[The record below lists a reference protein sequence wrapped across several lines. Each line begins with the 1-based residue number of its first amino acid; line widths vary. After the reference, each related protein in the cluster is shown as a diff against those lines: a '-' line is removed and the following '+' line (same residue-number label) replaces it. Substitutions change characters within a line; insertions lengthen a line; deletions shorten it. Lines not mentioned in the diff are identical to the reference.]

1 MPKLVVLQGPDKGRT
16 FQTGDEPFVL
26 GRSSEQALLTD
37 NTISRH
43 HAELRRVDGAWL
55 IEDRGSS
62 NGTYLNGVRVTK
74 PTRLKRGD
82 QIRLGST
89 LLVFAGDE
97 KGDTSVR
104 GLVDLDNAGK
114 YIDSAIM
121 ATAPSNE
128 DSVIIAAPETA
139 DAVRAWR
146 VMYSLAETIGSILS
160 EKELLE
166 RVMDVIF
173 EQVPVDRGFILMK
186 DPQGDD
192 LVARVVRYRVRPGR
206 NESNET
212 QPITTS
218 HRIIDHVSHKREAVL
233 CTNAMTDR
241 RFASVNNKN
250 EGSIHDFSL
259 RSVICAPIIARDEL
273 LGVIHIDC
281 SMTAHT
287 YNEEQLR
294 LITAIGYQAG
304 LALENLQLLAS
315 RMQQERLAAAGETVA
330 YLSHHIKNILQ
341 GMRSGADLLEMGLA
355 KKRDEQVR
363 QGWDIVRR
371 NLDKVFDLTMNM
383 LAFSKDR
390 QPRLDYV
397 QLNHLVNEVV
407 ELAQHTADSRHIM
420 LLSDLEENIPPIMLD
435 ADGISR
441 ALLNIV
447 MNALDAVPHDEGI
460 VHVKTHY
467 DGPNKVATISVHDN
481 GPGIPENQ
489 VATIFQPFHSTKGNA
504 GTGLGLAVAK
514 KVLDEHRGR
523 IEVTSSP
530 LEGTVFSL
538 LIPTA
543 EGAKFDSTDT
553 LGAISRSGSA
563 AR

>member
-1 MPKLVVLQGPDKGRT
+1 
-16 FQTGDEPFVL
+16 
-26 GRSSEQALLTD
+26 
-37 NTISRH
+37 
-43 HAELRRVDGAWL
+43 
-55 IEDRGSS
+55 
-62 NGTYLNGVRVTK
+62 VTK
-74 PTRLKRGD
+74 PIRLKRGD

-97 KGDTSVR
+97 QGEASLR
-104 GLVDLDNAGK
+104 GLVDLDTGGK
-114 YIDSAIM
+114 YVDSAIM
-121 ATAPSNE
+121 VTVPSNE

-146 VMYSLAETIGSILS
+146 VMYSLAETLGSILS
-160 EKELLE
+160 EQELLE

-186 DPQGDD
+186 DMQTED
-192 LVARVVRYRVRPGR
+192 LIAHVVRYRTRSGR
-206 NESNET
+206 NEPAEK

-218 HRIIDHVSHKREAVL
+218 RRIIDHVSHKHEAVL

-241 RFASVNNKN
+241 RFASLNSKN

-287 YNEEQLR
+287 YSEEQLR

-304 LALENLQLLAS
+304 LALENLQLLAQ
-315 RMQQERLAAAGETVA
+315 RMQQERLAAVGETVA

-341 GMRSGADLLEMGLA
+341 GMRSGADLLELGLA
-355 KKRDEQVR
+355 KKREEQVR
-363 QGWDIVRR
+363 QGWGIVHK
-371 NLDKVFDLTMNM
+371 NLDKVMDLTMNM

-390 QPRLDYV
+390 EPRLDYV
-397 QLNHLVNEVV
+397 QLNHMVNEVV
-407 ELAQHTADSRHIM
+407 ELAQHTADERHIM

-447 MNALDAVPHDEGI
+447 MNALDAVPHTEGI
-460 VHVKTHY
+460 IHVKTHY
-467 DGPNKVATISVHDN
+467 DAANKIATISVLDN

-489 VATIFQPFHSTKGNA
+489 IATIFQPFHSSKGNA

-523 IEVTSSP
+523 IEVTSNP
-530 LEGTVFSL
+530 VDGTVFSL
-538 LIPTA
+538 QIPTV

-553 LGAISRSGSA
+553 LGAVQRSSTVG
-563 AR
+563 

>member
-16 FQTGDEPFVL
+16 FQTGEESFVL
-26 GRSSEQALLTD
+26 GRSSEPALLTD

-43 HAELRRVDGAWL
+43 HAELRRVEGAWL
-55 IEDRGSS
+55 IEDHGSS

-74 PTRLKRGD
+74 PIRLKRGD

-97 KGDTSVR
+97 QSEASVR
-104 GLVDLDNAGK
+104 GLVDLDAGGK
-114 YIDSAIM
+114 YVDSAIM
-121 ATAPSNE
+121 VTVPSNE

-146 VMYSLAETIGSILS
+146 VMYSLAETLGSILS
-160 EKELLE
+160 EQELLE

-186 DPQGDD
+186 DVQTED
-192 LVARVVRYRVRPGR
+192 LIAHVVRYRTRGGR
-206 NESNET
+206 DEPNEK

-218 HRIIDHVSHKREAVL
+218 RRIIDHVSHKHEAVL

-241 RFASVNNKN
+241 RFASVTNKN

-259 RSVICAPIIARDEL
+259 RSVICAPIIARDQL

-287 YNEEQLR
+287 YSEEQLR

-304 LALENLQLLAS
+304 LALENLQLLAQ
-315 RMQQERLAAAGETVA
+315 RMQQERLAAVGETVA

-341 GMRSGADLLEMGLA
+341 GMRSGADLLELGLA
-355 KKRDEQVR
+355 KKREEQVR
-363 QGWDIVRR
+363 QGWGIVHK
-371 NLDKVFDLTMNM
+371 NLDKVMDLTMNM

-397 QLNHLVNEVV
+397 QLNHLVNEAV
-407 ELAQHTADSRHIM
+407 ELAQHTADERHIM

-447 MNALDAVPHDEGI
+447 MNALDAVPHTEGI
-460 VHVKTHY
+460 IHVKTHY
-467 DGPNKVATISVHDN
+467 DAANKIATISVLDN

-489 VATIFQPFHSTKGNA
+489 IATIFQPFHSSKGNA

-523 IEVTSSP
+523 IEVASNP
-530 LEGTVFSL
+530 VDGTVFSL
-538 LIPTA
+538 QIPAA

-553 LGAISRSGSA
+553 LGAVQRSSTAG
-563 AR
+563 

>member
-1 MPKLVVLQGPDKGRT
+1 VPKLVVLQGPDKGRT
-16 FQTGDEPFVL
+16 FQTGDESFVL

-43 HAELRRVDGAWL
+43 HAELRRVEGAWL

-62 NGTYLNGVRVTK
+62 NGTYLNGVRVAK
-74 PTRLKRGD
+74 PIWLKRGD

-97 KGDTSVR
+97 QSEATIR
-104 GLVDLDNAGK
+104 GLVDLDAGGK
-114 YIDSAIM
+114 YVDSAIM
-121 ATAPSNE
+121 VTVPSNE

-146 VMYSLAETIGSILS
+146 VMYSLAETLGSILS
-160 EKELLE
+160 EQELLE

-186 DPQGDD
+186 DPQTED
-192 LVARVVRYRVRPGR
+192 LIAHVVRYRTRGGR
-206 NESNET
+206 NGPDEK

-218 HRIIDHVSHKREAVL
+218 RRIIDHVSHKHEAVL

-259 RSVICAPIIARDEL
+259 RSVICAPIIARDQL
-273 LGVIHIDC
+273 LGAIHIDC

-287 YNEEQLR
+287 YSEEQLR
-294 LITAIGYQAG
+294 LVTAIGYQTG
-304 LALENLQLLAS
+304 LALENLQLVAQ
-315 RMQQERLAAAGETVA
+315 RMQQERLAAVGETVA

-341 GMRSGADLLEMGLA
+341 GMRSGADLLELGLA
-355 KKRDEQVR
+355 KKREEQIR
-363 QGWDIVRR
+363 QGWGIVHK
-371 NLDKVFDLTMNM
+371 NLDKVMDLTMNM

-390 QPRLDYV
+390 EPRLDYV

-407 ELAQHTADSRHIM
+407 ELAQHTADERHIM
-420 LLSDLEENIPPIMLD
+420 LLTDLEENIPPIMLD

-441 ALLNIV
+441 ALLNV
-447 MNALDAVPHDEGI
+447 VVNALDAVPHVEGI
-460 VHVKTHY
+460 IHVKTHY
-467 DGPNKVATISVHDN
+467 DAVNKIATISVLDN

-489 VATIFQPFHSTKGNA
+489 IAAIFQPFHSTKGNA

-523 IEVTSSP
+523 IEVTSNSVD
-530 LEGTVFSL
+530 GTVFSL
-538 LIPTA
+538 QIPTV

-553 LGAISRSGSA
+553 LGAVQRSST

>member
-1 MPKLVVLQGPDKGRT
+1 VVLQGPDKGRT
-16 FQTGDEPFVL
+16 FQTGEESFVL

-43 HAELRRVDGAWL
+43 HAELRQVDGTWL

-62 NGTYLNGVRVTK
+62 NGTYLNGVRVNK
-74 PTRLKRGD
+74 PIRLKRGD

-89 LLVFAGDE
+89 LLVFTGDE
-97 KGDTSVR
+97 QSEATVR
-104 GLVDLDNAGK
+104 GLVDLDAGGK

-121 ATAPSNE
+121 VTVPSNE

-146 VMYSLAETIGSILS
+146 VMYSLAETLGSIVS
-160 EKELLE
+160 EQELLE

-186 DPQGDD
+186 DMQTED
-192 LVARVVRYRVRPGR
+192 LIAHVVRHRTRGGR
-206 NESNET
+206 NEPNQK

-218 HRIIDHVSHKREAVL
+218 HRIIDHVSHKHEAVL

-287 YNEEQLR
+287 YSEEQLR

-304 LALENLQLLAS
+304 LALENLQLLAQ
-315 RMQQERLAAAGETVA
+315 RMQQERLAAVGETVA

-341 GMRSGADLLEMGLA
+341 GMRSGADLLELGLA
-355 KKRDEQVR
+355 KKREEQVR
-363 QGWDIVRR
+363 QGWGIVHK
-371 NLDKVFDLTMNM
+371 NLDKVMDLTMNM

-397 QLNHLVNEVV
+397 QLNHMVNEVV
-407 ELAQHTADSRHIM
+407 ELAQHTADERHIM

-447 MNALDAVPHDEGI
+447 INALDVVPHDEGI
-460 VHVKTHY
+460 VHVKTRY
-467 DGPNKVATISVHDN
+467 DAANKIVTISVHDN

-489 VATIFQPFHSTKGNA
+489 IATIFQPFHSTKGNA

-523 IEVTSSP
+523 IEVTSNP
-530 LEGTVFSL
+530 VDGTVFSL
-538 LIPTA
+538 QIPAA

-553 LGAISRSGSA
+553 LGAVQRSSA
-563 AR
+563 AS

>member
-1 MPKLVVLQGPDKGRT
+1 VPKLVVLQGPDKGRT
-16 FQTGDEPFVL
+16 FQTGEDCFLL

-43 HAELRRVDGAWL
+43 HAELRRVDGVWL

-62 NGTYLNGVRVTK
+62 NGTYLNGVRVNK
-74 PTRLKRGD
+74 PTRVKRGD

-89 LLVFAGDE
+89 LVVFAGDE
-97 KGDTSVR
+97 NEMAVR
-104 GLVDLDNAGK
+104 GLVDLDTGGK
-114 YIDSAIM
+114 YVDSAIM
-121 ATAPSNE
+121 ATIPTSE

-146 VMYSLAETIGSILS
+146 VMYSLAETLGSILS
-160 EKELLE
+160 EQELLE
-166 RVMDVIF
+166 RVMDVII
-173 EQVPVDRGFILMK
+173 EQMPVDRGFILMK
-186 DPQGDD
+186 DPQTED
-192 LVARVVRYRVRPGR
+192 LIPRVVRFRTRADE
-206 NESNET
+206 NKDK

-218 HRIIDHVSHKREAVL
+218 HRIVDHVAHKREAVL

-241 RFASVNNKN
+241 RFATVGPSNT
-250 EGSIHDFSL
+250 GSIHDYSL

-294 LITAIGYQAG
+294 LTTAIGYQTG
-304 LALENLQLLAS
+304 LALENLQLLAT
-315 RMQQERLAAAGETVA
+315 RMQQERLAAVGETVA

-341 GMRSGADLLEMGLA
+341 GMRSGADLLELGLA
-355 KKRDEQVR
+355 KNREEQVR
-363 QGWDIVRR
+363 QGWGIVHR
-371 NLDKVFDLTMNM
+371 NLDKVMDLTMNM

-390 QPRLDYV
+390 QPRLDFV
-397 QLNHLVNEVV
+397 QLNHIVNEVV
-407 ELAQHTADSRHIM
+407 ELAQHPADERHIM
-420 LLSDLEENIPPIMLD
+420 LLSDLEENIPPIMMD

-467 DGPNKVATISVHDN
+467 DAAKKIATISVHDN

-489 VATIFQPFHSTKGNA
+489 LSTIFQPFHSTKGNA

-514 KVLDEHRGR
+514 KVIDEHRGR
-523 IEVTSSP
+523 IDVQSNP
-530 LEGTVFSL
+530 VDGTVFSL
-538 LIPTA
+538 LIPAA
-543 EGAKFDSTDT
+543 EGARFDSNETM
-553 LGAISRSGSA
+553 GAIQRP
-563 AR
+563 R

>member
-16 FQTGDEPFVL
+16 FQTGEDCFLL
-26 GRSSEQALLTD
+26 GRSSDQALLTD

-43 HAELRRVDGAWL
+43 HAELRHIDGVWM

-62 NGTYLNGVRVTK
+62 NGTYLNGVRVAK

-89 LLVFAGDE
+89 LVVFAGE
-97 KGDTSVR
+97 ESEMTVR
-104 GLVDLDNAGK
+104 GMVDLDTGGK
-114 YIDSAIM
+114 HIDSAIM
-121 ATAPSNE
+121 ATIPSNE

-146 VMYSLAETIGSILS
+146 VMYSLAETLGSTLS
-160 EKELLE
+160 EHELLE

-186 DPQGDD
+186 DMQTED
-192 LVARVVRYRVRPGR
+192 LIPRIVRYRV
-206 NESNET
+206 SNGKEPT
-212 QPITTS
+212 EKQPITTS

-241 RFASVNNKN
+241 RFATVGPSNT
-250 EGSIHDFSL
+250 GSIHDYSL

-287 YNEEQLR
+287 YSEEQLR
-294 LITAIGYQAG
+294 LITAIGYQTG
-304 LALENLQLLAS
+304 LAMENLQLLAT

-355 KKRDEQVR
+355 KNREEQVR
-363 QGWDIVRR
+363 QGWGIVHR

-383 LAFSKDR
+383 LAFSKER
-390 QPRLDYV
+390 QPRLEFV
-397 QLNHLVNEVV
+397 QLNHVVNEVM
-407 ELAQHTADSRHIM
+407 ELAQHTADERHIM
-420 LLSDLEENIPPIMLD
+420 LLSDLEENIPPILMD
-435 ADGISR
+435 DDGISR

-447 MNALDAVPHDEGI
+447 MNALDAVQHDEGI
-460 VHVKTHY
+460 VQVKSHY
-467 DGPNKVATISVHDN
+467 DAGRRIAMISVHDN

-489 VATIFQPFHSTKGNA
+489 LAGIFQPFHSTKGNA

-514 KVLDEHRGR
+514 KVMDEHRGR
-523 IEVTSSP
+523 IEVQSNSVDGTTFY
-530 LEGTVFSL
+530 LE
-538 LIPTA
+538 IPA
-543 EGAKFDSTDT
+543 GEGARFDSNETM
-553 LGAISRSGSA
+553 GATQR
-563 AR
+563 RR